1 MTEQYV
7 KENINKSKYYDF
19 IWVSSASIVYSATLI
34 NFAAMLRL
42 SKAGQFFKNLND
54 KNKKQYPTLY
64 LMHFCD
70 VMCSFNHVTC
80 VS

>member
-1 MTEQYV
+1 MSVVIYIYLINMTEQYV

-42 SKAGQFFKNLND
+42 SKAKL
-54 KNKKQYPTLY
+54 KLKK
-64 LMHFCD
+64 
-70 VMCSFNHVTC
+70 
-80 VS
+80 